1 MGYSNLFLLFW
12 TVVILYVLGQIW
24 VAQIA
29 VYPLFGQV
37 GEEEYV
43 TYHKFYSSRIP
54 LPVIVPGF
62 AGFLL
67 PVALVFFRPDSVPP
81 RMALANVACGL
92 VGLFVTVVLE
102 IPRHARLE
110 KGGEQVIKELVLYKW
125 PRTLSITG
133 QAFLTLLMLV
143 SVFTP
148 AGSNGRPG
156 RATRR
161 TRPARSPRT

>member
-81 RMALANVACGL
+81 WMALANVACGL
-92 VGLFVTVVLE
+92 VGLFVTAVLK

-110 KGGEQVIKELVLYKW
+110 KGASKS
-125 PRTLSITG
+125 R
-133 QAFLTLLMLV
+133 
-143 SVFTP
+143 
-148 AGSNGRPG
+148 
-156 RATRR
+156 
-161 TRPARSPRT
+161 

>member
-110 KGGEQVIKELVLYKW
+110 KGA
-125 PRTLSITG
+125 S
-133 QAFLTLLMLV
+133 
-143 SVFTP
+143 
-148 AGSNGRPG
+148 
-156 RATRR
+156 
-161 TRPARSPRT
+161 RSR

>member
-1 MGYSNLFLLFW
+1 MGFSQLFLLFW

-24 VAQIA
+24 LAQIA

-54 LPVIVPGF
+54 LPAIVPGF

-110 KGGEQVIKELVLYKW
+110 KGGEQEQVIRELVLYSW
-125 PRTLSITG
+125 PRTS
-133 QAFLTLLMLV
+133 
-143 SVFTP
+143 
-148 AGSNGRPG
+148 
-156 RATRR
+156 
-161 TRPARSPRT
+161 RSPDRPS